1 MRLESAIRT
10 AMAAG
15 ADKVIRAR
23 APIGAGFEERFDL
36 RGESGGTQGNMSLY
50 SEEAFKSGKWVAVL
64 WKNFDEPDWD
74 RETSG
79 CLRAECRLARICC
92 AASSRVLSRGCD
104 VANMQVYFC
113 G

>member
-23 APIGAGFEERFDL
+23 APIGAGFEELFDL

-50 SEEAFKSGKWVAVL
+50 SRDGFQIGKV
-64 WKNFDEPDWD
+64 
-74 RETSG
+74 
-79 CLRAECRLARICC
+79 
-92 AASSRVLSRGCD
+92 GCD
-104 VANMQVYFC
+104 VVEKL
-113 G
+113 

>member
-15 ADKVIRAR
+15 DEVIRESSEWSGITGR
-23 APIGAGFEERFDL
+23 LDL
-36 RGESGGTQGNMSLY
+36 RGESRGTQGNMSLY
-50 SEEAFKSGKWVAVL
+50 SRGAFKSGKCIAAL

-74 RETSG
+74 WGSTGGLRE
-79 CLRAECRLARICC
+79 ECRGARVCC
-92 AASSRVLSRGCD
+92 GGSRFGWFGGCD
-104 VANMQVYFC
+104 VVNMQVYFC